1 MVLYPIHLGAHW
13 CLAAVDFRHH
23 QFHYYDSLLC
33 SNGSCLSHLRA
44 YLVAEARNKKGE
56 ELNLQ
61 GWTDVVPKVSV
72 PHCLLSQ
79 LSFCLFPALHPLSL
93 SLSLQNIPMQKNG
106 SDCGVFTCMVSAPNK
121 KGSAWLLFCITFD
134 LCHSPLQYARY
145 LASNVPF
152 TFSQVCLS
160 GGRGLVVGVAQHSA
174 TAPSCAGRHA
184 RHSETHDM

>member
-1 MVLYPIHLGAHW
+1 MDIFAHDMVLYPIHLGAHW

-72 PHCLLSQ
+72 VHCLLSQ

-93 SLSLQNIPMQKNG
+93 SPCLCRTFPCRRMALT
-106 SDCGVFTCMVSAPNK
+106 VVYLH
-121 KGSAWLLFCITFD
+121 AW
-134 LCHSPLQYARY
+134 
-145 LASNVPF
+145 
-152 TFSQVCLS
+152 
-160 GGRGLVVGVAQHSA
+160 
-174 TAPSCAGRHA
+174 
-184 RHSETHDM
+184 